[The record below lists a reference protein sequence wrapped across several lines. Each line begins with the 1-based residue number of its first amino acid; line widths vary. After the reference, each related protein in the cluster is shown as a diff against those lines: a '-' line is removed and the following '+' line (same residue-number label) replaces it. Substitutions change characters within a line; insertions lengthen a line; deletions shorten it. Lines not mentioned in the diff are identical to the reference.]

1 MATTVVKTVVQFRRD
16 TTKNWLLYKDVVP
29 AAGEPCFDLDLHTL
43 KIGDGVKSYSEL
55 NAIGGIDISVD
66 GKSLIITDGTFKL
79 AGFDAAEIGAQP
91 RKNADGDLEWVV
103 PSAETLDG
111 LQAIIAG
118 LQSDVKTLKQDVV
131 SNTESIMS
139 LLDRIEGVETKV
151 GPNSVDAQI
160 DAALKNII
168 AGDTNA
174 INSIS
179 MGGTVLDIV
188 EKCVDIPIATSNKVG
203 VVKGSTEIN
212 VAEDGTLSIV
222 AVNVDKLVQSK
233 DSTLV
238 FNSGGATGT
247 T

>member
-1 MATTVVKTVVQFRRD
+1 
-16 TTKNWLLYKDVVP
+16 
-29 AAGEPCFDLDLHTL
+29 
-43 KIGDGVKSYSEL
+43 
-55 NAIGGIDISVD
+55 
-66 GKSLIITDGTFKL
+66 
-79 AGFDAAEIGAQP
+79 
-91 RKNADGDLEWVV
+91 
-103 PSAETLDG
+103 
-111 LQAIIAG
+111 
-118 LQSDVKTLKQDVV
+118 
-131 SNTESIMS
+131 
-139 LLDRIEGVETKV
+139 
-151 GPNSVDAQI
+151 
-160 DAALKNII
+160 
-168 AGDTNA
+168 
-174 INSIS
+174 